1 MTKKKLR
8 SHCPVNFGLE
18 LFGDK
23 WTLLI
28 IRDIVFRGKK
38 SYAEF
43 LKSEEG
49 FATNILASRLE
60 LLTNAE
66 VLKKS
71 TNVEDGRSAVY
82 YLTEKGLDL
91 IPILFEMV
99 LWSSK
104 YDPHSEAKRI
114 PGLVRLIERDCRSIS
129 KAAKKKVHAGE
140 GIVFEYV
147 LKSKSATA

>member
-1 MTKKKLR
+1 MTKINRKLR

-38 SYAEF
+38 SYGEF

-60 LLTNAE
+60 LLISAG
-66 VLKKS
+66 VLEKS
-71 TNVEDGRSAVY
+71 INETDARGDNY
-82 YLTEKGLDL
+82 KLTKKGLDL
-91 IPILFEMV
+91 IPILFEMI

-114 PGLVRLIERDCRSIS
+114 PDLIKLIEKNNRSIS
-129 KAAKKKVHAGE
+129 KIATEKVRSGK
-140 GIVFEYV
+140 GIVFDYV
-147 LKSKSATA
+147 SK